1 MKEFEVKVA
10 STAFVLV
17 LFSLTINQILAS
29 ETSTKFRSPV
39 PAPTVPDVTQF
50 RTKSATANKTLM
62 VKRGETIRINCRVRG
77 YPKPNVLFYRGKKL
91 LKNPTPDDTDPTI
104 MRVRVLGTT
113 LRIFPAYLEDSGLY
127 TCIAHNANEKNSS
140 LSYHVE
146 VLDDDSIKDWNHLPN
161 EGNEENVV
169 SAPKQDGASG
179 GQKPYWTK
187 REKMMKRLHAEPA
200 GNTVRFRCAVDGN
213 PKPQVL
219 WYKND
224 LIVQKN
230 DRVGGYKYRNQVLI
244 LESVVLSDKGNYMC
258 VARNEYGSINHTY
271 QLDVQERSAS
281 RPILKFGLPANKSV
295 YVGQDVEFKC
305 EVFSDPH
312 PHVKWLRHIE
322 INGSR
327 VDPKTNRDYVQ
338 IIKQSGV
345 NETAVQTLRL
355 KNVTE
360 SDSGQYTCLAEN
372 YIGNENNSAWLVV
385 QKVPP
390 PTTDTITKGIP
401 NETNIIIYVMCGVL
415 VILFGLAV
423 VLVLYYHCYNGKDP
437 PMLVRIENPDN
448 IPPMTKIEHPTMLFG
463 NTQAWQR
470 MCMPMQEPFEFNIQ
484 LDLQWELQREDIT
497 LVERLDEGFFGQ
509 VFKADLVTC
518 NNTRKEKMVCAVKM
532 LKGNRNE
539 KDVLDLLTEMD
550 QMKRV
555 GKHKNIINLLGVCT
569 QNGPLWLVIEYAA
582 QGNLRDYLRRNR
594 PQNTLCNLVLPSEGR
609 NPDDELPVPHG
620 DTLTQKDIVSFAFQV
635 ARGLEFLAQKKC
647 IHRDLAA
654 RNVLVTEE
662 LVMKIADF
670 GLARDIRSCDYY
682 RKHTRGHLPYK
693 WMALEAMSD
702 NIFTHATDVWSFG
715 VLLWEIFSLAGS
727 PYPGIKTH
735 ELVKFLRSGERL
747 DKPQYASQEMYRLM
761 RDCWEEDPSKRPN
774 FRTLVE
780 DLDRMLAESSTEVYI
795 DFAAGCEAEY
805 SESSEDESESQNSD
819 EEDDDSVFE
828 RMRQIDSLSNGNI
841 PFNEEAD
848 SSNSDPYVAPLLQ
861 NEENV
866 LQNEHA
872 RLRSEA

>member
-39 PAPTVPDVTQF
+39 PAPTVP
-50 RTKSATANKTLM
+50 
-62 VKRGETIRINCRVRG
+62 
-77 YPKPNVLFYRGKKL
+77 
-91 LKNPTPDDTDPTI
+91 
-104 MRVRVLGTT
+104 
-113 LRIFPAYLEDSGLY
+113 
-127 TCIAHNANEKNSS
+127 
-140 LSYHVE
+140 
-146 VLDDDSIKDWNHLPN
+146 DWNHLPN

-281 RPILKFGLPANKSV
+281 KPILAEGLPQNKSA
-295 YVGQDVEFKC
+295 YIGDDVTFKC
-305 EVFSDPH
+305 KVYSDAH
-312 PHVKWLRHIE
+312 PHIQWLKS
-322 INGSR
+322 INNHNNAAPNYT
-327 VDPKTNRDYVQ
+327 VLKAA
-338 IIKQSGV
+338 GV
-345 NETAVQTLRL
+345 NTTDLDMEVLIL
-355 KNVTE
+355 KNVSFE
-360 SDSGQYTCLAEN
+360 EAGEYTCLAGN
-372 YIGNENNSAWLVV
+372 SIGISHQSAWLSVLP
-385 QKVPP
+385 VPP

-841 PFNEEAD
+841 PFNEED